1 MSHTML
7 ITAIHGLQW
16 KIGLTAEDLAT
27 LEDNGWS
34 LENDLPGFLGLFI
47 YTSGGEF
54 GSKGRQGLFPEIK
67 SFCIE
72 DGNGGT
78 SAHAY
83 KDAEHLLDCLR
94 KTIHDRSGLKTR
106 EADLLPSGAGSLESL
121 ILRMGW
127 DPAGEKIVLASGYKL
142 KEGGG
147 YFVDVAGIRKH
158 LEKHPGSTVIVH
170 RATFRGKADLSL
182 DDVRRMG
189 CTFDDDRFEPDDDQ
203 EFLRIAYRCR

>member
-1 MSHTML
+1 ML

-67 SFCIE
+67 FFCIE
-72 DGNGGT
+72 DGNGGI

-83 KDAEHLLDCLR
+83 KDAEQLLDCLR
-94 KTIHDRSGLKTR
+94 KAIHDSVGMKTL
-106 EADLLPSGAGSLESL
+106 EADLVSSGAGPQESL

-127 DPAGEKIVLASGYKL
+127 DHAGENISLASGYKL
-142 KEGGG
+142 KEGGS
-147 YFVDVAGIRKH
+147 YSIDVTGIRKH
-158 LEKHPGSTVIVH
+158 LEKHPESTVVVH

-182 DDVRRMG
+182 GDVRRMR
-189 CTFDDDRFEPDDDQ
+189 CVFDDDRFEPDDDQ
-203 EFLRIAYRCR
+203 EFLRVAYRCR